1 MNTPDVAHMNN
12 LTNEPKRT
20 CQWLPYLASCPPVTY
35 KKGDVIIKA
44 STPATHALFLEEGM
58 VKTIKENANGKTNI
72 LEMNKQGNFMGLIC
86 LFSGTKNDYT
96 SIALTKTKVRYIAAS
111 QLEQI
116 FKDQPRLQD
125 EILKSTFQIAKKNIN
140 RLITINNKQLPGRV
154 ADVLLYFYELNNKT
168 EQFEFPLSRE
178 ELAQFSG
185 TTKESFIRTLTEF
198 KNDKIIIIDGK
209 NITINSMEIVRTLS
223 RLG

>member
-1 MNTPDVAHMNN
+1 MNTPGIPHINHPADGPTTPLNW
-12 LTNEPKRT
+12 LT
-20 CQWLPYLASCPPVTY
+20 YMASCPSVSY

-58 VKTIKENANGKTNI
+58 VKTIKENANGRTNI
-72 LEMNKQGNFMGLIC
+72 LEIHNQNSFMGLLC
-86 LFSGTKNDYT
+86 LLSGAENDYT
-96 SIALTKTKVRYIAAS
+96 SIALTKTKVRFLPATQLKGIFLS
-111 QLEQI
+111 QPGLH
-116 FKDQPRLQD
+116 DD
-125 EILKSTFQIAKKNIN
+125 ILKKTFQGAKKNIN

-154 ADVLLYFYELNNKT
+154 ADVILYFYDLNNHS

-209 NITINSMEIVRTLS
+209 TITINSMEIVNTLS

>member
-1 MNTPDVAHMNN
+1 MNTPGITPINYLKDAPIPAHNW
-12 LTNEPKRT
+12 LTHM
-20 CQWLPYLASCPPVTY
+20 ASCPSVNY

-72 LEMNKQGNFMGLIC
+72 LEIHNQNSFLGLLC
-86 LFSGTKNDYT
+86 LLSGDENDYT
-96 SIALTKTKVRYIAAS
+96 TIALTKTKVRYLAAS
-111 QLEQI
+111 QLQGI
-116 FKDQPRLQD
+116 FKVQPELYHD
-125 EILKSTFQIAKKNIN
+125 LLKSTFQKARKNIN

-154 ADVLLYFYELNNKT
+154 ADVLLYFYELNNHSM
-168 EQFEFPLSRE
+168 QFEFPLSRE

-209 NITINSMEIVRTLS
+209 NISINSMEIVKTLS